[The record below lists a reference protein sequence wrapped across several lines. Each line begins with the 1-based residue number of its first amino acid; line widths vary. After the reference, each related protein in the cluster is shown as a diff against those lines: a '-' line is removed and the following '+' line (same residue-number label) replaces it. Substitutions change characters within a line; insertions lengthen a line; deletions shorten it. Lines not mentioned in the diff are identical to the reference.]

1 MLVRTRLPHA
11 AISLSRVHRLPAAR
25 PFSLSVLGSA
35 FNSSPRSSLSRFS
48 PALQL
53 ASSRAYSSTP
63 LKGEE
68 APVPSQEPI
77 LAVNTSDA
85 VSSASATANDA
96 VNSVSSTA
104 SNVVESVTTA
114 ASHVVDKT
122 NILHASSTP
131 PTQAQIAHDILPQP
145 PADALTPSIEQLIA
159 QNPDNIADVIN
170 STEAIHAAMRVGD
183 MHLMGLTHGMFNFA
197 GWLRDA
203 LEIIHVNA
211 GLPWWGTIALA
222 AGVMRLAL
230 FPLVARMHGNNA
242 RMQVIA
248 PQQQVIM
255 TKIQDA
261 SKRGDKGAQMIYS
274 QELRKL
280 WEKNNCSPFRTMLL
294 PMVQVPLFMT
304 FFFAIRG
311 MTSLPVPQLK
321 EGGVLWFT
329 DLVAADPYYI
339 LPTTSMLLTLA
350 VLEVGA
356 DGTSHSTSKSQA
368 HLRNGMR
375 IATIAAIPFIAYMPA
390 GLTFYWTFSNSLTLL
405 QAGLIK
411 NETVKRYLGIL
422 KPPPQPRLKGVEIEK
437 PPTMLDSLKAL
448 RDTITDRWTRAKE
461 NAEAHQRSKAS
472 GAKPAPKARLAS
484 LEQSEIIREAAP
496 AFSAVAESS
505 TPVAEVSGGEPV
517 VAASTP
523 EPVAA
528 SPKKAAAPVV
538 RKLSPAQAEKEA
550 RVAAAR
556 LRRQR
561 K

>member
-1 MLVRTRLPHA
+1 M
-11 AISLSRVHRLPAAR
+11 
-25 PFSLSVLGSA
+25 
-35 FNSSPRSSLSRFS
+35 
-48 PALQL
+48 
-53 ASSRAYSSTP
+53 
-63 LKGEE
+63 
-68 APVPSQEPI
+68 
-77 LAVNTSDA
+77 
-85 VSSASATANDA
+85 
-96 VNSVSSTA
+96 
-104 SNVVESVTTA
+104 
-114 ASHVVDKT
+114 ASHVAHKT

-261 SKRGDKGAQMIYS
+261 SKRGDKAAQMIYS

-321 EGGVLWFT
+321 EGGLLWFT

-350 VLEVGA
+350 VLEV
-356 DGTSHSTSKSQA
+356 
-368 HLRNGMR
+368 R
-375 IATIAAIPFIAYMPA
+375 
-390 GLTFYWTFSNSLTLL
+390 TFRLSRERSLTIFS
-405 QAGLIK
+405 GRRRW
-411 NETVKRYLGIL
+411 NEPLYQQEPSAFAKWYAIRHNRRY
-422 KPPPQPRLKGVEIEK
+422 
-437 PPTMLDSLKAL
+437 SLYRIYASGMSSATSRATPLTPITL
-448 RDTITDRWTRAKE
+448 RD
-461 NAEAHQRSKAS
+461 
-472 GAKPAPKARLAS
+472 
-484 LEQSEIIREAAP
+484 
-496 AFSAVAESS
+496 
-505 TPVAEVSGGEPV
+505 
-517 VAASTP
+517 
-523 EPVAA
+523 
-528 SPKKAAAPVV
+528 
-538 RKLSPAQAEKEA
+538 
-550 RVAAAR
+550 
-556 LRRQR
+556 
-561 K
+561 